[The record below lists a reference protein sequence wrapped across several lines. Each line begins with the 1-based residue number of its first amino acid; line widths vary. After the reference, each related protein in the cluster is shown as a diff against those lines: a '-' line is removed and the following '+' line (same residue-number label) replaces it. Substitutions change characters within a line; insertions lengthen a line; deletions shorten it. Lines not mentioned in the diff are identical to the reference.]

1 MTTETKTISFARGA
15 PHPDALNGP
24 LVVAATQRAVAKD
37 PATILSYSPGNG
49 YAPLRAWLGAQHGV
63 SADEVFVSSG
73 SLQGFVFLLE
83 ALFADGGLLGVE
95 APTYDRAL
103 LQAKLHGIDV
113 LPIAV
118 EPDGLSTDALAA
130 ACAGGQVPK
139 MVYTIPNFQNPS
151 GATLSL
157 AKREALIALANQYDF
172 WILEDDPYG
181 RLRFEGEHL
190 PSLYSLGGPERVI
203 FTSSFSKTLAPGLRV
218 GYIVAPKTII
228 SQLVAT
234 ANRTYISPSLLAQG
248 AVHEICES
256 GELDT
261 NITRVTGL
269 MRARRDAMLAGVVAM
284 PAGTVCHAPE
294 GGFFLWLTLPEGMSA
309 DAMEQAAKAAG
320 VLYVVGSGCFISGGE
335 RTLRLAYSGVSTDE
349 ITEGMARL
357 AAVFAN
363 G

>member
-1 MTTETKTISFARGA
+1 VTTEPRPISFARGA
-15 PHPDALNGP
+15 PHPDALNAP
-24 LVVAATQRAVAKD
+24 LVAKAAERALGKQ
-37 PATILSYSPGNG
+37 PASILSYSPGNG
-49 YAPLRAWLGAQHGV
+49 YAPLREWLGAQHGV

-83 ALFADGGLLGVE
+83 ALFTDGGLLGVE

-103 LQAKLHGIDV
+103 LQAKLHGIEV
-113 LPIAV
+113 LPIPV

-130 ACAGGQVPK
+130 ACAAGQVPK
-139 MVYTIPNFQNPS
+139 MVYVIPNFQNPS
-151 GATLSL
+151 GATISL
-157 AKREALIALANQYDF
+157 AKRHALVALANQYGF

-190 PSLYSLGGPERVI
+190 PSLYSLGGPKRVI

-218 GYIVAPKTII
+218 GYIVAPKAIV

-234 ANRTYISPSLLAQG
+234 ANRTYISPSLLGQA

-256 GELDT
+256 GDLDT
-261 NITRVTGL
+261 NIARVTEL
-269 MRARRDAMLAGVVAM
+269 MRQRRDAMMAGVAAM
-284 PAGTVCHAPE
+284 PAGTVCHRPE

-309 DAMEQAAKAAG
+309 NALEAAAGAAG
-320 VLYVVGSGCFISGGE
+320 VSYVVGSGCFVSGGE

-357 AAVFAN
+357 ATVFAN